1 MAGKASGRE
10 EPESEDRPEG
20 MARAA
25 RTAAGAGP
33 SKGTPMADTACA
45 LAAPDAYDTAARR
58 AVYRTILERRD
69 TRGDFLPD
77 PVAPERLSRVLLAAH
92 HGPSVGFMQPWD
104 FVVLRDLEMRRRVH
118 DLFARANA
126 EAALMF
132 PPERRETY
140 RGLKLEG
147 ILEAPLNICVTCDR
161 SRAGPVVIG
170 RTHIPMMDLF
180 SSVCAVQNLW
190 LAARAEG
197 LGVGWVSILDN
208 NALKALLGL
217 PKGVIPVAYLCLGHV
232 RGFHR
237 RPELETA
244 GWRRR
249 LPLADHVHVDGWGKA
264 GADETLAGR
273 IRDDQAA
280 TEAGRFLAERLG

>member
-1 MAGKASGRE
+1 
-10 EPESEDRPEG
+10 
-20 MARAA
+20 
-25 RTAAGAGP
+25 
-33 SKGTPMADTACA
+33 MADPTCA
-45 LAAPDAYDTAARR
+45 LAAPDAFDTATRE
-58 AVYRTILERRD
+58 AVYRTILTRRD

-92 HGPSVGFMQPWD
+92 HAPSVGFMQPWD
-104 FVVLRDLEMRRRVH
+104 FLLLRDPGTRRQVH
-118 DLFARANA
+118 DLFAKANA

-132 PPERRETY
+132 EAERRETY

-161 SRAGPVVIG
+161 GRAGPVVIG

-208 NALKALLGL
+208 AALAAALGL
-217 PKGVIPVAYLCLGHV
+217 PKGVVPVAYLCLGHV

-237 RPELETA
+237 RPELEAA

-249 LPLADHVHVDGWGKA
+249 LPITNHVHHDRWGNA
-264 GADETLAGR
+264 GADMH
-273 IRDDQAA
+273 
-280 TEAGRFLAERLG
+280 LAERLDTDQAAIETGRFLVERLD

>member
-1 MAGKASGRE
+1 
-10 EPESEDRPEG
+10 
-20 MARAA
+20 
-25 RTAAGAGP
+25 
-33 SKGTPMADTACA
+33 MADTTCA
-45 LAAPDAYDTAARR
+45 LAAPDAYDTATRE
-58 AVYRTILERRD
+58 AVYRTILTRRD

-92 HGPSVGFMQPWD
+92 HAPSVGFMQPWN
-104 FVVLRDLEMRRRVH
+104 FIVLRDSETRRRVH
-118 DLFARANA
+118 DLFAKANA

-132 PPERRETY
+132 EGERRETY
-140 RGLKLEG
+140 RRLKLEG

-232 RGFHR
+232 RGFHP
-237 RPELETA
+237 RPELESA

-249 LPLADHVHVDGWGKA
+249 LQLAAHVHVDGWGRP
-264 GADETLAGR
+264 GGDEALAGR
-273 IRDDQAA
+273 FRDAQAA
-280 TEAGRFLAERLG
+280 AEAGRFLAERRG

>member
-197 LGVGWVSILDN
+197 IGVGWVSIVEPGVLRDEL
-208 NALKALLGL
+208 AL
-217 PKGVIPVAYLCLGHV
+217 PDGVEPIAYLCVGHPIAF
-232 RGFHR
+232 RSQPMLEELHWKPR
-237 RPELETA
+237 RA
-244 GWRRR
+244 
-249 LPLADHVHVDGWGKA
+249 LADVVHDG
-264 GADETLAGR
+264 
-273 IRDDQAA
+273 
-280 TEAGRFLAERLG
+280 GRFRDRTP

>member
-1 MAGKASGRE
+1 
-10 EPESEDRPEG
+10 
-20 MARAA
+20 
-25 RTAAGAGP
+25 
-33 SKGTPMADTACA
+33 MADTTCA
-45 LAAPDAYDTAARR
+45 LAAPDAYDTATRE
-58 AVYRTILERRD
+58 AVYRTILTRRD

-92 HGPSVGFMQPWD
+92 HAPSVGFMQPWD
-104 FVVLRDLEMRRRVH
+104 FIILRDSETRRRVH
-118 DLFARANA
+118 DLFAKANA

-132 PPERRETY
+132 EGERRETY

-208 NALKALLGL
+208 RALKSLLRL
-217 PKGVIPVAYLCLGHV
+217 PEGVIPVAYLCIGHV

-237 RPELETA
+237 RPELETV

-249 LPLADHVHVDGWGKA
+249 LPLADCVHLDGWGNV
-264 GADETLAGR
+264 GGDPELADRMRG
-273 IRDDQAA
+273 DQAA
-280 TEAGRFLAERLG
+280 VDAGRFLTQRLV